1 MYKKHDARAELLF
14 WLLGHVH
21 SSPDIFETTD
31 FRNES
36 AFTRNQWNRPPKQ
49 HPLETSFQ
57 SGLGLCQRQSG

>member
-1 MYKKHDARAELLF
+1 MKLGILIARRSRTVTTKIMYKKHDARAELLF

-36 AFTRNQWNRPPKQ
+36 AFTRNQ
-49 HPLETSFQ
+49 
-57 SGLGLCQRQSG
+57 